1 VELRKGIVMGDLRMK
16 LRDAL
21 QSSGVYQIVSPLI
34 SPKRRVML
42 DQRILATGRSDG
54 FSAEP
59 REER

>member
-1 VELRKGIVMGDLRMK
+1 MGDLRMK